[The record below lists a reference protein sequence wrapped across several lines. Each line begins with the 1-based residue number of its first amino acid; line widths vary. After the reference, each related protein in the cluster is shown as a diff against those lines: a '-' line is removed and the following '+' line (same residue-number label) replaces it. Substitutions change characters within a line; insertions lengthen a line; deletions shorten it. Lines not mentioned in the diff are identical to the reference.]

1 MKHTSPIK
9 LTAARAWRTYT
20 GGSEI
25 DRIHGIEN
33 GQDGQFPEEW
43 IMSTVTAR
51 NPGREGIEEGM
62 CYLENEGMSLKT
74 YIEAYPEEALG
85 KAHVEQIGKTTG
97 VLVKI
102 IDAAERLTVQCH
114 PNKEQAM
121 KLFHSPFGKTECW
134 YILGGRE
141 IDGEKPSLYFGFQPG
156 IDRQRWQDAF
166 DRQDIPAMLGM
177 MHHFEVQPGDTFLIK
192 GGVPHAIGAGCL
204 LVEIQEPTDYTIRI
218 ERVTPKGLRI
228 NDLQCHQGLGF
239 ERMFDCFDYT
249 GHTQAEAFHEWKIP
263 PKVLETTDGAVRTE
277 IIGYGDT
284 ECFSMERC
292 EITGSYTFSPAGT
305 FFGMYMLKGGGSI
318 LSGGAEEPFT
328 AGDQFFVPAAA
339 EAFTIRADVPVTVFI
354 SRGPK
359 IE

>member
-1 MKHTSPIK
+1 MKHTSPIQ

-20 GGSEI
+20 GGSQL
-25 DRIHGIEN
+25 DKIHGIEN
-33 GQDGQFPEEW
+33 GQDSQFPEEW

-51 NPGREGIEEGM
+51 NPGREDIEEGM
-62 CYLENEGMSLKT
+62 CYLQGEDMSLKA

-85 KAHVEQIGKTTG
+85 KAHVDRIGKTTG

-114 PNKEQAM
+114 PNKEQAQ
-121 KLFHSPFGKTECW
+121 KLFHSQFGKTECW

-141 IDGEKPSLYFGFQPG
+141 IDGEKPSLYFGFKPG
-156 IDRQRWQDAF
+156 IDRQKWQDAF

-177 MHHFEVQPGDTFLIK
+177 MHHFEVHPGDTFLIQ

-218 ERVTPKGLRI
+218 ERVTPKGLKIDDR
-228 NDLQCHQGLGF
+228 QCHQGLGF
-239 ERMFDCFDYT
+239 ERMFDCFDFT
-249 GHTQAEAFHEWKIP
+249 GHTQEEIFSEWKIP
-263 PKVLETTDGAVRTE
+263 PRVLERTGAAVRTE
-277 IIGYGDT
+277 IIGYGHT

-292 EITGSYTFSPAGT
+292 EITGSYTFAPSGA
-305 FFGMYMLKGGGSI
+305 FFGMYMLRGRGCI
-318 LSGGAEEPFT
+318 LTDEGKQPFS

-339 EAFTIRADVPVTVFI
+339 EAFTVRADEPVTIFI
-354 SRGPK
+354 SRGPR
-359 IE
+359 I